1 MLLQPILLVWGS
13 SLLRHSQ
20 AASTP
25 LIPSLPQHAVAS
37 DSDTTSA
44 RIQNIIM
51 DPDPFP
57 EEDKSYTKYSHYP
70 PYCSTPQEMDK
81 RAIPPLSNDDTT
93 VQTQLVHVTALIRH
107 GSRTPFAGAPSYKC
121 WNGYW
126 ESQDTGVWNCD
137 LLTYM
142 SPPAST
148 KEKGKEVDE
157 HGNLLDE
164 EPDFLFEKRYDA
176 LLPEQ
181 TATGISGSIQTGNIL
196 NGTCQMG
203 QLLARGYEQELSN
216 GKHLRQAYFYDG
228 DNTADEHAAADPRMR
243 LWDLTKENSSV
254 LPHDPSII
262 GDPTKAIFQE
272 PNLKYRADD
281 EQRTLMSGQV
291 LLRGLFGPELAATG
305 DDETAVIKLHTA
317 DYNVDV
323 LTPNEKVCPRGGEL
337 RSEAYASD
345 EYKSWALT
353 SIEAKTTKSLM
364 KVKFGIDEVPEDILD
379 CMMTTIC
386 TDRNLPDALND
397 YDGTGN
403 GNFEVVSDFAV
414 ENFTFPYKYNDGAY
428 SKLGMGPLWLE
439 IMSNILQIVDSTNH
453 PTTSGMPPPKLALF
467 SGHDTTLMP
476 ILATLG
482 EQVWSGKEWSPYA
495 SMLQIEIHKFLDTD
509 ERYPSGYAFRLI
521 YNGNVLTS
529 KMDEC
534 SAADLCDVQVLVKQ
548 VMSFASNYEDGNC
561 ATKVQTAKE
570 SKIGEMK
577 DVTVN
582 LLSTPVGVTMVLL
595 LVVVSMALGSLT
607 TCFIIRR
614 RLRKEYNYTDTLAL
628 ADLSM
633 T

>member
-1 MLLQPILLVWGS
+1 MLLQPVLLVWGS

-25 LIPSLPQHAVAS
+25 LIPSPPQHAVAS

-44 RIQNIIM
+44 RIQNIM

-254 LPHDPSII
+254 PPHDASNI

-323 LTPNEKVCPRGGEL
+323 LTPNEKVCPRVGEL
-337 RSEAYASD
+337 RSEAYA
-345 EYKSWALT
+345 
-353 SIEAKTTKSLM
+353 M
-364 KVKFGIDEVPEDILD
+364 
-379 CMMTTIC
+379 
-386 TDRNLPDALND
+386 
-397 YDGTGN
+397 
-403 GNFEVVSDFAV
+403 VSDFAV

-495 SMLQIEIHKFLDTD
+495 SMLQIEIHKLLDTD
-509 ERYPSGYAFRLI
+509 ERYTSGYAFRLI

-534 SAADLCDVQVLVKQ
+534 SAVDLCDVQVLVKQ

-561 ATKVQTAKE
+561 AAKVQTAKE

-582 LLSTPVGVTMVLL
+582 LFSTPVGVTMVLL
-595 LVVVSMALGSLT
+595 LVVVSMALGSVT

-633 T
+633 S